1 MRACRALRD
10 RGVSCETL
18 CLHLLAPAAR
28 HLGELWSE
36 DVCDFSEV
44 TIGLWHLHQV
54 LHHLHPALP
63 DYDTV
68 RSTRRRAVLVPLP
81 GEQHSFGAMMVA
93 EFFRRAGWSVW
104 SGPFADNDDLLGL
117 VAGEWFGMVGLS
129 AAGEIRF
136 AGLSQL
142 IRAIRRVSRNRSV
155 RIMVGGPL
163 FNAQPDLAC
172 RVGADATATD
182 GRIAVAHAERMLAL
196 RLQIGRRAGH
206 RRLRAAFVRLDEA
219 RAAHRVKLFAA
230 PEKTLGSLDADTAA
244 IVLSATADMAL
255 IVDGKGVIRD
265 VAFGRDDL
273 QAALPDSEASV
284 GRRWMEVVTVE
295 SRSKVQALLREAA
308 SNGAPR
314 WRHVNYPSHRDS
326 DEPVLHAA
334 VQTGQAGRVLTVGR
348 SLGELSALQQ
358 RLVSAQQSLE
368 RDYLRF
374 RNAETR
380 YRMLF
385 SVFVRSH
392 PDHRR
397 SVTEDPRCKHRR
409 GLIARR
415 RRGGCR
421 GAIARRRVR
430 RREYCARARSP
441 CHRAGRRRRRFRA
454 GARAAQIT
462 IARYLPPWSAR
473 NRTLYS

>member
-1 MRACRALRD
+1 MPGQVHQARTQECWDEVHEMAAALGTAPPPGVSLDDVEVRREWLIRAVEAEVVPRLVLSRKDAPTMAQPASHTAHWIPSTEEISTFARLVVAQEASAACAHVDALRD

-182 GRIAVAHAERMLAL
+182 GRIAVARAERMLAL
-196 RLQIGRRAGH
+196 RPA
-206 RRLRAAFVRLDEA
+206 
-219 RAAHRVKLFAA
+219 
-230 PEKTLGSLDADTAA
+230 
-244 IVLSATADMAL
+244 
-255 IVDGKGVIRD
+255 
-265 VAFGRDDL
+265 
-273 QAALPDSEASV
+273 
-284 GRRWMEVVTVE
+284 E
-295 SRSKVQALLREAA
+295 S
-308 SNGAPR
+308 
-314 WRHVNYPSHRDS
+314 
-326 DEPVLHAA
+326 
-334 VQTGQAGRVLTVGR
+334 
-348 SLGELSALQQ
+348 
-358 RLVSAQQSLE
+358 
-368 RDYLRF
+368 
-374 RNAETR
+374 
-380 YRMLF
+380 
-385 SVFVRSH
+385 
-392 PDHRR
+392 
-397 SVTEDPRCKHRR
+397 
-409 GLIARR
+409 
-415 RRGGCR
+415 
-421 GAIARRRVR
+421 
-430 RREYCARARSP
+430 
-441 CHRAGRRRRRFRA
+441 A
-454 GARAAQIT
+454 GAQDVGT
-462 IARYLPPWSAR
+462 
-473 NRTLYS
+473 